1 MRGVNHVA
9 QMASLYDLDKKSL
22 KWWKE
27 LLYWLLMFAAVNA
40 WIIFHQLHLDGRT
53 SHMELE
59 GVIHHVQSNGDKNQ
73 EVKDCW
79 SMHV

>member
-27 LLYWLLMFAAVNA
+27 LLY
-40 WIIFHQLHLDGRT
+40 
-53 SHMELE
+53 
-59 GVIHHVQSNGDKNQ
+59 
-73 EVKDCW
+73 
-79 SMHV
+79 

>member
-1 MRGVNHVA
+1 
-9 QMASLYDLDKKSL
+9 
-22 KWWKE
+22 
-27 LLYWLLMFAAVNA
+27 MFAAVNA

-73 EVKDCW
+73 EVKDC
-79 SMHV
+79 